1 MTNLVLIGLG
11 AAGLFTF
18 GVLTIDF
25 TQFMREEREPWT
37 PNDLLLVAL
46 FGLAFVNSGA
56 VMYMAVG
63 R

>member
-37 PNDLLLVAL
+37 PNDMMLVAL
-46 FGLAFVNSGA
+46 FGLAFINSGA
-56 VMYMAVG
+56 LMFAAVA